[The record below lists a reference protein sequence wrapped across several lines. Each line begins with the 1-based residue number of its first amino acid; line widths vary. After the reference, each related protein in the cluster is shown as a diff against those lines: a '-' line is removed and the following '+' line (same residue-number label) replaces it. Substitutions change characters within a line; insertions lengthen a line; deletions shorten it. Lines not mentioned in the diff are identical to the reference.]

1 MPDFQYRAVK
11 STGGVESGHITA
23 RDVAAAKKQLQLDG
37 KTPLSV
43 ANSTV
48 STAASKAERGVDS
61 STIPE
66 EQLEKLLA
74 RLGDTAGKKRRK
86 KRTDQED
93 ILRFTSELSI
103 LLKSGL
109 PLDRSLKIQID
120 TSVDGPFKTILMEL
134 LDSLKAGQSL
144 SSVLSQRQDIFG
156 DFYINIVRSGE
167 ASGQLANVLAEL
179 AAYLEKTKAI
189 RSAVISALIY
199 PTILAVV
206 AALSIF
212 IMLGYVV
219 PEFQSLFEDMGDSLP
234 LLTAVIVS
242 MGNWVGEHT
251 LFLVAITTATVFVIR
266 RWLRSPNG
274 RQWLHLRSLTL
285 PIVGPVVTKYEVA
298 RFTRTMGTL
307 LGNGVKI
314 LPATNIAVGTVSN
327 SIVQGSLA
335 EVAPVIKRGGR
346 LSSALDS
353 RIFSPV
359 AMQMVKVGEES
370 GTLAPMLL
378 ELAEVIEADVEAE
391 IKRGLTLL
399 EPLLILGM
407 GGVIAFIIM
416 GILMGILS
424 VNTLVV

>member
-1 MPDFQYRAVK
+1 MPEFQYRAVK

-43 ANSTV
+43 AISAV
-48 STAASKAERGVDS
+48 STASSNAERDYGS
-61 STIPE
+61 LNIPE
-66 EQLEKLLA
+66 EQLEKLLT

-86 KRTDQED
+86 KRADQED

-120 TSVDGPFKTILMEL
+120 SSADGPFKNILMEL

-179 AAYLEKTKAI
+179 TTYLEKTKAI

-242 MGNWVGEHT
+242 MGNWIGEHT
-251 LFLVAITTATVFVIR
+251 LFLIVITTATVLASR
-266 RWLRSPNG
+266 RWLRSPGG

-285 PIVGPVVTKYEVA
+285 PIVGSIVTKYEVA

-335 EVAPVIKRGGR
+335 EVEQAIKRGGR

-370 GTLAPMLL
+370 GALAPMLL
-378 ELAEVIEADVEAE
+378 ELAEVIEIDVEAE

>member
-1 MPDFQYRAVK
+1 MPEFQYRAVK

-43 ANSTV
+43 IISAVSTV
-48 STAASKAERGVDS
+48 ASNAERDYDS
-61 STIPE
+61 LNISE

-74 RLGDTAGKKRRK
+74 RLGDAAGKKRRK
-86 KRTDQED
+86 KRTDPED

-120 TSVDGPFKTILMEL
+120 TSIDGPFKNILTEL
-134 LDSLKAGQSL
+134 LGSLKAGQSL

-167 ASGQLANVLAEL
+167 ASGQLANVLAEM

-199 PTILAVV
+199 PSILAVV

-242 MGNWVGEHT
+242 VGNWIGEHT
-251 LFLVAITTATVFVIR
+251 LFLIVITTATVLVTR
-266 RWLRSPNG
+266 RWLLSPVG
-274 RQWLHLRSLTL
+274 RQWFHLRSLTL
-285 PIVGPVVTKYEVA
+285 PIVGSIVTKYEVA
-298 RFTRTMGTL
+298 RFTRTLGTL

-327 SIVQGSLA
+327 SIVQGSLT

-424 VNTLVV
+424 VNTLVI